1 MVTSGRRASTD
12 LADLT
17 RLEVDSGLVLVTE
30 TPRRSRLP
38 TELSLPQTIVMFVM
52 FVLIIV

>member
-1 MVTSGRRASTD
+1 MSKLLHSI
-12 LADLT
+12 
-17 RLEVDSGLVLVTE
+17 GLVLVTE

-52 FVLIIV
+52 FVLIIM

>member
-1 MVTSGRRASTD
+1 MSKLFS
-12 LADLT
+12 
-17 RLEVDSGLVLVTE
+17 SIGLVLVTE

-52 FVLIIV
+52 FVMFVLIIM